1 MKNSDNKEFFSSS
14 ISDWSIIA
22 SLVSGSGILLIQQLI
37 QSKRADLLLLFLEP
51 AIALAFSIVFF
62 VPMWAKLKL
71 QHEGELI
78 QYRYS
83 GKGADLLQKF
93 RNHLLC
99 WLILPLIIALQ
110 LASIQSISHLGLDS
124 RALVILLLAAT
135 LILTVTRYHFD
146 RMIKLEIGVF
156 IATALV
162 TAGHCIY
169 SGTHGTREPCT
180 YLGQALDAKL
190 IAPPLL
196 FFWWFSGL
204 VDIPDMRA
212 QKLLQIK
219 ASSLLRFKVAMP
231 YAAMFLIQ
239 SVYLWKPLH
248 PDQSFF
254 IPVICMLLLNALT
267 FINSNLH
274 WSASL
279 MTPFNSSKG
288 NIAPRQNIKRI
299 NSVQIASIS
308 IAILILISGKTIQDI
323 FSSIIFLTAGVGPI
337 YLLRWIWYRVN
348 AWTQLSAMIG
358 AIAFSLAISFMFP
371 QLHYY
376 KQLALAGTINIGV
389 ALVIMFLTQREN
401 ENQKARAF
409 IVQISSQ
416 NPFKDLRNWFA
427 FAGLALFFIL
437 ILFSVQIL
445 NYYYH

>member
-1 MKNSDNKEFFSSS
+1 MIVSKNKAFFRSS
-14 ISDWSIIA
+14 ISDWGIIA

-37 QSKRADLLLLFLEP
+37 QSKRPDLLLLFLEP
-51 AIALAFSIVFF
+51 AIAIAFSIVFF
-62 VPMWAKLKL
+62 VPMWSKLKL
-71 QHEGELI
+71 QHEGDLI
-78 QYRYS
+78 QHRYF
-83 GKGADLLQKF
+83 GKGADILQKF

-99 WLILPLIIALQ
+99 WLILPLIIALH
-110 LASIQSISHLGLDS
+110 LASIQTIYHLGMDS
-124 RALVILLLAAT
+124 QALILLLLAFT
-135 LILTVTRYHFD
+135 LIMTVTRYHFD
-146 RMIKLEIGVF
+146 RMIKFEIGVF
-156 IATALV
+156 IATAIV
-162 TAGHCIY
+162 TIGHCIY
-169 SGTHGTREPCT
+169 SSTHGTTDSGT
-180 YLGQALDAKL
+180 YFGQALDTKL

-219 ASSLLRFKVAMP
+219 SSSLLRFKVALP

-254 IPVICMLLLNALT
+254 IPVICMLLLNTLT

-279 MTPFNSSKG
+279 MTPFISSKK
-288 NIAPRQNIKRI
+288 NITARHNIRRI
-299 NSVQIASIS
+299 NCVQIASLS
-308 IAILILISGKTIQDI
+308 IAILILVSGKTIQDI

-358 AIAFSLAISFMFP
+358 AIAFSLTITYMFP

-376 KQLALAGTINIGV
+376 TQLALAGTINIGV
-389 ALVIMFLTQREN
+389 ALVIMSLTQREN
-401 ENQKARAF
+401 ENQKSKAF
-409 IVQISSQ
+409 IAKINRQ
-416 NPFKDLRNWFA
+416 NPFKDLRNWLA
-427 FAGLALFFIL
+427 FSGLALFFIL
-437 ILFSVQIL
+437 ILFSVQISS
-445 NYYYH
+445 Y